1 MLIRWTG
8 LGFLAFL
15 ITCGAVPAAYYV
27 TQATYRLTGSHNVQ
41 LAELAVAVLMLP
53 IAALMW
59 GVGRWLNSEDEERH
73 TVMDQPMEYVAG
85 LFLFLAWLLP
95 CVALGQVTSTWLG
108 WVAFFGVLPA
118 VAIGYFLLQLVKAW
132 PAARAEALA
141 KRAGSD
147 TPPAPPA

>member
-15 ITCGAVPAAYYV
+15 IACGAVPAAYYT
-27 TQATYRLTGSHNVQ
+27 TQATYRLTGSDNVQ
-41 LAELAVAVLMLP
+41 LAELAVAVIMLP

-59 GVGRWLNSEDEERH
+59 GVGRWLNRDDEERH

-95 CVALGQVTSTWLG
+95 CVALGQVTATWLG
-108 WVAFFGVLPA
+108 WVAFFAPLPLT
-118 VAIGYFLLQLVKAW
+118 AIGYFVYIMVKGW
-132 PAARAEALA
+132 PEARAEALA
-141 KRAGSD
+141 KRADSD
-147 TPPAPPA
+147 TPPAPPV